1 MELNIID
8 SFGKIDKN
16 FQVLNSEEY
25 AYITGSYLIVKQ
37 FETTAERNYKFLK

>member
-16 FQVLNSEEY
+16 FQILSSEEY
-25 AYITGSYLIVKQ
+25 LFLSGSYLIVKQ
-37 FETTAERNYKFLK
+37 FEATGEKNYKFLK

>member
-25 AYITGSYLIVKQ
+25 ANLSGGYLMVKQ
-37 FETTAERNYKFLK
+37 FETTSERNNKFLK